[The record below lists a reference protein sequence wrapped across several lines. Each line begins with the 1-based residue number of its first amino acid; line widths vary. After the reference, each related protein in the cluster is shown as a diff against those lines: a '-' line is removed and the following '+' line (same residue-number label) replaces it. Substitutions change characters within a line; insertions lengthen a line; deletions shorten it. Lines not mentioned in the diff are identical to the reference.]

1 MFDSYFFGCIICP
14 HVTSSET
21 FAATVGTFL
30 GSKVIGETPGLN
42 VAANSG
48 PNLRVSKQKVGE
60 KNRIQWLFLIPLYR
74 WSLDGG
80 NSNIFLFSP

>member
-1 MFDSYFFGCIICP
+1 MVVSNILYVLSPKKMRDMIPCLTHFFRLHICP

-21 FAATVGTFL
+21 FAATAGTFL

-42 VAANSG
+42 VAATSG

-60 KNRIQWLFLIPLYR
+60 KNRIQ
-74 WSLDGG
+74 
-80 NSNIFLFSP
+80 